1 MELLQ
6 GKTRVST
13 GLLRGIAAAILVS
26 FTVPQAVS
34 ADVRSGAYL
43 AGRQALMA
51 NDFDTAARQYGRAL
65 EVDPGNSFLTENTII
80 SLLAL
85 GRIADARPFAE
96 QLAEADGDRPLA
108 RLTILANLAMADDWD
123 GILDVAANAPETDPI
138 SRKLMAAWA
147 HVGKGDR
154 DAAMALFDN
163 VESDAGLSILAQFH
177 KALALAYLGEYE
189 ASAQLFA
196 DVDRNLFRTRRGA
209 MARAEILSQLGRND
223 EALERL
229 ADAFRSG
236 FDPGLTAMADR
247 LAQGE
252 TLPFSTVTSPRDGIA
267 ELHFALSLML
277 DSKETELLSMIQS
290 RLAAHLRPD
299 HVDAVLLTADMLD
312 DLGQYDLAVATYRN
326 VPKDSPDFH
335 AAEQGRAE
343 VLGRAGKP
351 DAAIEVLERLSKD
364 YPTLP
369 SVYASLGDFYRTEGR
384 FAEAAGAYDKAL
396 EFTDEDSALRWAY
409 LYSRGIAL
417 ERMREWERAEADFR
431 AALDLQPGH
440 PMVLNYLGYSL
451 VEKQQKL
458 AEALGMIE
466 EAVATRPD
474 NGYIVDSLGWA
485 LYRLGRYDEAVEH
498 MERAVALEAVDPVI
512 NDHLGDVYWA
522 VGRTREAEFQWKRAL
537 SFVDP
542 EDENSEAD
550 PDRIRRK
557 LEIGLDATLAEEGAP
572 PLKVVADGK
581 N

>member
-1 MELLQ
+1 M
-6 GKTRVST
+6 
-13 GLLRGIAAAILVS
+13 LRGVAFAVLASLS
-26 FTVPQAVS
+26 LPQVVA

-65 EVDPGNSFLTENTII
+65 EVDPDNSFLTENTII

-85 GRIADARPFAE
+85 GRVADALPY
-96 QLAEADGDRPLA
+96 AEALHEAGGDRPLA
-108 RLTILANLAMADDWD
+108 RLTILANLAKAGDWD
-123 GILDVAANAPETDPI
+123 GILEIATNAPDSDPI

-147 HVGKGDR
+147 YVGKGDR
-154 DAAMALFDN
+154 DAAMPLFEDMK
-163 VESDAGLSILAQFH
+163 SDAGLAVLAQFH
-177 KALALAYLGEYE
+177 KALAHAYLEEYD
-189 ASAQLFA
+189 AAAKLFA
-196 DVDRNLFRTRRGA
+196 EVDRSLFRTRRGA

-229 ADAFRSG
+229 AEAFSGG
-236 FDPGLTAMADR
+236 FDPGLTAMADE
-247 LAQGE
+247 LAAGE
-252 TLPFSTVTSPRDGIA
+252 TLPFTTVQSPQDGIA

-312 DLGQYDLAVATYRN
+312 GLGQYDLAVDTYRD
-326 VPKDSPDFH
+326 VPRDSPDFY

-369 SVYASLGDFYRTEGR
+369 TVHASLADFYRTEGR
-384 FAEAAGAYDKAL
+384 FADAARAYDRAL
-396 EFTDEDSALRWAY
+396 EYTEEDSAIRWAY

-417 ERMREWERAEADFR
+417 ERMSEWERAEADFR
-431 AALDLQPGH
+431 AALDMQPGH

-451 VEKQQKL
+451 VEKQQNL
-458 AEALGMIE
+458 EEALGMIE
-466 EAVATRPD
+466 EAVAARPE
-474 NGYIVDSLGWA
+474 NGFIVDSLGWA
-485 LYRLGRYDEAVEH
+485 LYRLSRYEEAVAH
-498 MERAVALEAVDPVI
+498 MERAVALEPVDPVI

-522 VGRTREAEFQWKRAL
+522 VGRMREAEFQWKRAL
-537 SFVDP
+537 SFVDTT
-542 EDENSEAD
+542 DENGEAD

-572 PLKVVADGK
+572 PLKVADGNK